1 MYEIPWFLSGERKT
15 FEGIASPELGIL
27 WKYFSN
33 IRYFYIFYR
42 NVFLLQ
48 NFEAMFL
55 WNEKAIQIVA
65 GPCSV
70 ESEEQL
76 FATARGLKKI
86 GIQTLRGGIWK
97 PRSRAHH
104 FEGVGESGLRWLQR
118 VLQELSMQVAI
129 PGLPLFCG
137 SMHPD
142 LFFVRDV
149 DVNYAGVVKGRK
161 EEFVRLGLTEKTHYL
176 ASTGIQG
183 QIADSRSLVL
193 LDAYAVDGLQ
203 AEQIRFLH
211 APEYLNPTYEYGVTF
226 ERGTAV
232 TYGDRKQVFISG
244 TASIDNRGEIV
255 YPGDI
260 VKQTE
265 RMMENISVLLKEAD
279 ATTRDITQAITYL
292 RDMADYAVVKKYF
305 EAHYPDLPHL
315 IVLAPV
321 CRPGWLI
328 ETECIAV
335 VPTESSFKPL

>member
-15 FEGIASPELGIL
+15 FEGIASPKLGIL

-33 IRYFYIFYR
+33 IRYFHIFYR

-142 LFFVRDV
+142 L
-149 DVNYAGVVKGRK
+149 
-161 EEFVRLGLTEKTHYL
+161 
-176 ASTGIQG
+176 
-183 QIADSRSLVL
+183 
-193 LDAYAVDGLQ
+193 
-203 AEQIRFLH
+203 
-211 APEYLNPTYEYGVTF
+211 
-226 ERGTAV
+226 
-232 TYGDRKQVFISG
+232 VFC
-244 TASIDNRGEIV
+244 
-255 YPGDI
+255 P
-260 VKQTE
+260 
-265 RMMENISVLLKEAD
+265 
-279 ATTRDITQAITYL
+279 
-292 RDMADYAVVKKYF
+292 
-305 EAHYPDLPHL
+305 
-315 IVLAPV
+315 
-321 CRPGWLI
+321 
-328 ETECIAV
+328 
-335 VPTESSFKPL
+335 

>member
-15 FEGIASPELGIL
+15 FEGIASPELGIF

-70 ESEEQL
+70 VSEEQL

-97 PRSRAHH
+97 PLSRAHH
-104 FEGVGESGLRWLQR
+104 FEGVGESGLRRLQR

-149 DVNYAGVVKGRK
+149 DVIYAGVV
-161 EEFVRLGLTEKTHYL
+161 
-176 ASTGIQG
+176 
-183 QIADSRSLVL
+183 
-193 LDAYAVDGLQ
+193 
-203 AEQIRFLH
+203 
-211 APEYLNPTYEYGVTF
+211 
-226 ERGTAV
+226 
-232 TYGDRKQVFISG
+232 
-244 TASIDNRGEIV
+244 
-255 YPGDI
+255 
-260 VKQTE
+260 
-265 RMMENISVLLKEAD
+265 
-279 ATTRDITQAITYL
+279 
-292 RDMADYAVVKKYF
+292 
-305 EAHYPDLPHL
+305 
-315 IVLAPV
+315 
-321 CRPGWLI
+321 
-328 ETECIAV
+328 
-335 VPTESSFKPL
+335 

>member
-104 FEGVGESGLRWLQR
+104 FEGVGESGLRWLQQ
-118 VLQELSMQVAI
+118 VQQELSMQVAI

-211 APEYLNPTYEYGVTF
+211 APEYLNLG
-226 ERGTAV
+226 
-232 TYGDRKQVFISG
+232 
-244 TASIDNRGEIV
+244 
-255 YPGDI
+255 
-260 VKQTE
+260 
-265 RMMENISVLLKEAD
+265 
-279 ATTRDITQAITYL
+279 
-292 RDMADYAVVKKYF
+292 
-305 EAHYPDLPHL
+305 
-315 IVLAPV
+315 
-321 CRPGWLI
+321 
-328 ETECIAV
+328 
-335 VPTESSFKPL
+335 

>member
-15 FEGIASPELGIL
+15 FEGIASPELGIF

-104 FEGVGESGLRWLQR
+104 FEG
-118 VLQELSMQVAI
+118 
-129 PGLPLFCG
+129 
-137 SMHPD
+137 D

-232 TYGDRKQVFISG
+232 EYGDRKHIFISG
-244 TASIDNRGEIV
+244 TASIDNRGEVV
-255 YPGDI
+255 YPGNI
-260 VKQTE
+260 AGQTR
-265 RMMENISVLLKEAD
+265 RMLLNIEALLKEAGSSLAD
-279 ATTRDITQAITYL
+279 LAKMIVYL
-292 RDMADYAVVKKYF
+292 RDIADYPIVRDLMEQQF
-305 EAHYPDLPHL
+305 PDVPKV

-328 ETECIAV
+328 ETECIAIKAGGN
-335 VPTESSFKPL
+335 PEFRNL

>member
-104 FEGVGESGLRWLQR
+104 FEGVGEPGLRWLQQ
-118 VLQELSMQVAI
+118 VQQDLSMQV
-129 PGLPLFCG
+129 LPRWLL
-137 SMHPD
+137 P
-142 LFFVRDV
+142 
-149 DVNYAGVVKGRK
+149 VKLK
-161 EEFVRLGLTEKTHYL
+161 
-176 ASTGIQG
+176 
-183 QIADSRSLVL
+183 
-193 LDAYAVDGLQ
+193 
-203 AEQIRFLH
+203 LH
-211 APEYLNPTYEYGVTF
+211 
-226 ERGTAV
+226 
-232 TYGDRKQVFISG
+232 
-244 TASIDNRGEIV
+244 
-255 YPGDI
+255 
-260 VKQTE
+260 
-265 RMMENISVLLKEAD
+265 
-279 ATTRDITQAITYL
+279 
-292 RDMADYAVVKKYF
+292 
-305 EAHYPDLPHL
+305 
-315 IVLAPV
+315 
-321 CRPGWLI
+321 
-328 ETECIAV
+328 
-335 VPTESSFKPL
+335 

>member
-104 FEGVGESGLRWLQR
+104 FEGVGEPGLRWLQQ

-265 RMMENISVLLKEAD
+265 RMMENISVLLKKAD
-279 ATTRDITQAITYL
+279 ATTRDITQAISYL

>member
-1 MYEIPWFLSGERKT
+1 MCEIPWFLSGERKT

-279 ATTRDITQAITYL
+279 ATTRDITQAISYL

>member
-104 FEGVGESGLRWLQR
+104 FEGVGEPGLRWLQQ
-118 VLQELSMQVAI
+118 VQQELSMQVA
-129 PGLPLFCG
+129 
-137 SMHPD
+137 
-142 LFFVRDV
+142 
-149 DVNYAGVVKGRK
+149 
-161 EEFVRLGLTEKTHYL
+161 TEVATP
-176 ASTGIQG
+176 
-183 QIADSRSLVL
+183 R
-193 LDAYAVDGLQ
+193 Q
-203 AEQIRFLH
+203 AEVALK
-211 APEYLNPTYEYGVTF
+211 YGIDILWIGARTTVSPF
-226 ERGTAV
+226 MIQEIAEVLRGGGYSCDAQ
-232 TYGDRKQVFISG
+232 KSG
-244 TASIDNRGEIV
+244 MS
-255 YPGDI
+255 
-260 VKQTE
+260 
-265 RMMENISVLLKEAD
+265 
-279 ATTRDITQAITYL
+279 
-292 RDMADYAVVKKYF
+292 
-305 EAHYPDLPHL
+305 
-315 IVLAPV
+315 
-321 CRPGWLI
+321 
-328 ETECIAV
+328 
-335 VPTESSFKPL
+335 

>member
-104 FEGVGESGLRWLQR
+104 FEGVGEPGLRWLQQ

-279 ATTRDITQAITYL
+279 ATTRDITQAISYL

>member
-1 MYEIPWFLSGERKT
+1 M
-15 FEGIASPELGIL
+15 
-27 WKYFSN
+27 
-33 IRYFYIFYR
+33 
-42 NVFLLQ
+42 LQ

-161 EEFVRLGLTEKTHYL
+161 EEFVRLGLTEKTPIWLVPVFRDRLPIPVVWCYWML
-176 ASTGIQG
+176 MLWMACRQ
-183 QIADSRSLVL
+183 SR
-193 LDAYAVDGLQ
+193 
-203 AEQIRFLH
+203 F
-211 APEYLNPTYEYGVTF
+211 
-226 ERGTAV
+226 
-232 TYGDRKQVFISG
+232 VFCMPR
-244 TASIDNRGEIV
+244 SI
-255 YPGDI
+255 
-260 VKQTE
+260 
-265 RMMENISVLLKEAD
+265 
-279 ATTRDITQAITYL
+279 
-292 RDMADYAVVKKYF
+292 
-305 EAHYPDLPHL
+305 
-315 IVLAPV
+315 
-321 CRPGWLI
+321 
-328 ETECIAV
+328 
-335 VPTESSFKPL
+335 

>member
-104 FEGVGESGLRWLQR
+104 FEGVGEPGLRWLQQ

-161 EEFVRLGLTEKTHYL
+161 EEFVRLRKHTIWLVPVFRDRLPIPVVWCYWML
-176 ASTGIQG
+176 MLWMACRQ
-183 QIADSRSLVL
+183 SR
-193 LDAYAVDGLQ
+193 
-203 AEQIRFLH
+203 F
-211 APEYLNPTYEYGVTF
+211 
-226 ERGTAV
+226 
-232 TYGDRKQVFISG
+232 VFCMPR
-244 TASIDNRGEIV
+244 SI
-255 YPGDI
+255 
-260 VKQTE
+260 
-265 RMMENISVLLKEAD
+265 
-279 ATTRDITQAITYL
+279 
-292 RDMADYAVVKKYF
+292 
-305 EAHYPDLPHL
+305 
-315 IVLAPV
+315 
-321 CRPGWLI
+321 
-328 ETECIAV
+328 
-335 VPTESSFKPL
+335 

>member
-104 FEGVGESGLRWLQR
+104 FEGVGEPGLRWLQQ
-118 VLQELSMQVAI
+118 VQQELSMQVA
-129 PGLPLFCG
+129 
-137 SMHPD
+137 
-142 LFFVRDV
+142 
-149 DVNYAGVVKGRK
+149 
-161 EEFVRLGLTEKTHYL
+161 TEVATP
-176 ASTGIQG
+176 
-183 QIADSRSLVL
+183 R
-193 LDAYAVDGLQ
+193 Q
-203 AEQIRFLH
+203 AEVALKYGLSDYIQHSPAGKMNRF
-211 APEYLNPTYEYGVTF
+211 EN
-226 ERGTAV
+226 
-232 TYGDRKQVFISG
+232 
-244 TASIDNRGEIV
+244 EIV
-255 YPGDI
+255 FRVMRLIFEDGRGFTSARYLSQRLTDIGYPKSRTKLLPYIGLMMDMRI
-260 VKQTE
+260 IEPGEKPSKPYIIIKSKNEIRELMEDFYRSMLSDNDKAASYVYNLHEWGAVRRYASDGFRVYSENE
-265 RMMENISVLLKEAD
+265 R
-279 ATTRDITQAITYL
+279 
-292 RDMADYAVVKKYF
+292 
-305 EAHYPDLPHL
+305 H
-315 IVLAPV
+315 
-321 CRPGWLI
+321 
-328 ETECIAV
+328 
-335 VPTESSFKPL
+335 

>member
-1 MYEIPWFLSGERKT
+1 
-15 FEGIASPELGIL
+15 
-27 WKYFSN
+27 
-33 IRYFYIFYR
+33 
-42 NVFLLQ
+42 
-48 NFEAMFL
+48 MFL

-161 EEFVRLGLTEKTHYL
+161 EEFVRLT
-176 ASTGIQG
+176 
-183 QIADSRSLVL
+183 
-193 LDAYAVDGLQ
+193 DA
-203 AEQIRFLH
+203 I
-211 APEYLNPTYEYGVTF
+211 YEWEAAYGVTF

-232 TYGDRKQVFISG
+232 EYGDRKHIFVSG
-244 TASIDNRGEIV
+244 TASIDNRGEVV
-255 YPGDI
+255 YPGNI
-260 VKQTE
+260 AGQTR
-265 RMMENISVLLKEAD
+265 RMLLNIEALLKEAGSSLAD
-279 ATTRDITQAITYL
+279 LAKMIVYL
-292 RDMADYAVVKKYF
+292 RDIADYPIVRDLMEQQF
-305 EAHYPDLPHL
+305 PDVPKV

-328 ETECIAV
+328 ETECIAIKAGGN
-335 VPTESSFKPL
+335 PEFRNL